1 MTTMDYLNRNASPF
15 SAELWKEFDQAAV
28 KAIRDMVTGRR
39 FLEVDGPY
47 GVGLNTLEVGHDNFC
62 RQPAPGE
69 AGAVMG
75 HAISVPMLR
84 RSFNLSIRRLAGHL
98 EKEQPLDVTPVE
110 EAAEAVAAREEE
122 FVYYGQ
128 PAFQLYGLLNC
139 EGRSHVE
146 GGNWADIDRAL
157 DDVLAAV
164 NKLDADHFRGP
175 YALVLSPTLYN
186 GLFRRYPGTDML
198 QLEHLRRL
206 CTRGI
211 YKASIEGGAVVDPR
225 VGSLV
230 VGQDLRA
237 GYAQQD
243 GVHYHLY
250 LSESLV
256 LRLQEPKA
264 ICTIGVAEGR
274 SAAKRQGTQRA

>member
-1 MTTMDYLNRNASPF
+1 MDYLNRNQAPF
-15 SAELWKEFDQAAV
+15 PAKLWDAIDEAATD
-28 KAIRDMVTGRR
+28 AARDLLTGRR
-39 FLEVDGPY
+39 FLEVQGPY
-47 GVGLNTLEVGHDNFC
+47 GTGLTVIEVGNDDYC
-62 RQPAPGE
+62 RQPEPDE
-69 AGAVMG
+69 AGAVMSR
-75 HAISVPMLR
+75 ALSVPMLR
-84 RSFNLSIRRLAGHL
+84 RSFRLSIRRIAAWLDNG
-98 EKEQPLDVTPVE
+98 QPLDLTPAE
-110 EAAEAVAAREEE
+110 DAAEAVAAREEE

-128 PAFQLYGLLNC
+128 PGFQLYGLLNC

-198 QLEHLRRL
+198 QLEHLKRL

>member
-1 MTTMDYLNRNASPF
+1 MDYLNRNQAPF
-15 SAELWKEFDQAAV
+15 PAKLWDAIDEAATD
-28 KAIRDMVTGRR
+28 AARDLLTGRR
-39 FLEVDGPY
+39 FLEVQGPY
-47 GVGLNTLEVGHDNFC
+47 GTGLTVIEVGNDDYC
-62 RQPAPGE
+62 RQPEPDE
-69 AGAVMG
+69 AGAVMSR
-75 HAISVPMLR
+75 ALSVPMLR
-84 RSFNLSIRRLAGHL
+84 RSFRLSIRRIAAWLDNG
-98 EKEQPLDVTPVE
+98 QPLDLTPAE
-110 EAAEAVAAREEE
+110 DAAEAVAAREEE

-198 QLEHLRRL
+198 QLEHLKRL